1 MRTLGVAL
9 GLGRFSKILRGSL
22 RSLRWR
28 WPQGSESLGGWRL
41 GNSNRRFSSA
51 RCALLVRYLSREG
64 NGRENS
70 HIQSTVVTY
79 VAGDHDSKN
88 HEITGGDFGA
98 PHCSCSC
105 SCSCSYSCSC
115 SCSYSCSYSCSCSL
129 RSSIAIQPIG
139 PQVTAN
145 RFDQRSASLQFQ
157 QPMRGANGFPR
168 SVSLASHRKTGVVQP
183 GFFVDDEGTAGC
195 KVLGDHLKGREF
207 FASNGGN

>member
-98 PHCSCSC
+98 PHCSCSY
-105 SCSCSYSCSC
+105 SYS
-115 SCSYSCSYSCSCSL
+115 YSL

>member
-1 MRTLGVAL
+1 MRKLGVAL

-98 PHCSCSC
+98 PHCSCSY
-105 SCSCSYSCSC
+105 SYS
-115 SCSYSCSYSCSCSL
+115 YSL

>member
-1 MRTLGVAL
+1 MRKLGVAL

-70 HIQSTVVTY
+70 QNLSTVVTD

-98 PHCSCSC
+98 PHCSCSY
-105 SCSCSYSCSC
+105 SYS
-115 SCSYSCSYSCSCSL
+115 YSL

>member
-1 MRTLGVAL
+1 MRKLGVAL
-9 GLGRFSKILRGSL
+9 GLGRFSKILRESL

-70 HIQSTVVTY
+70 QNLSTVVTD

-98 PHCSCSC
+98 PHCSYFF

-115 SCSYSCSYSCSCSL
+115 SCSYSYSYSYSL

-145 RFDQRSASLQFQ
+145 RFDQRSASPQFQ
-157 QPMRGANGFPR
+157 QPSSTSTVRRGGLSTA
-168 SVSLASHRKTGVVQP
+168 SLSTASLSTN
-183 GFFVDDEGTAGC
+183 T
-195 KVLGDHLKGREF
+195 RESD
-207 FASNGGN
+207 ARRERIPTECITRVA

>member
-1 MRTLGVAL
+1 MRKLGVAL

-70 HIQSTVVTY
+70 HILSTVVTD

-88 HEITGGDFGA
+88 QEITGGDFGA
-98 PHCSCSC
+98 PHCSCFFSC
-105 SCSCSYSCSC
+105 
-115 SCSYSCSYSCSCSL
+115 SCSCSL

-145 RFDQRSASLQFQ
+145 RFDQRSASPQFQ

>member
-9 GLGRFSKILRGSL
+9 GLGRFSKILRESL

-98 PHCSCSC
+98 PHCSCSY
-105 SCSCSYSCSC
+105 SYS
-115 SCSYSCSYSCSCSL
+115 YSL

>member
-1 MRTLGVAL
+1 M
-9 GLGRFSKILRGSL
+9 
-22 RSLRWR
+22 
-28 WPQGSESLGGWRL
+28 
-41 GNSNRRFSSA
+41 
-51 RCALLVRYLSREG
+51 
-64 NGRENS
+64 
-70 HIQSTVVTY
+70 TY

-88 HEITGGDFGA
+88 QEITGGDFGA
-98 PHCSCSC
+98 PHCSYFF
-105 SCSCSYSCSC
+105 SYS
-115 SCSYSCSYSCSCSL
+115 YSL

-145 RFDQRSASLQFQ
+145 RFDQRSASPQFQ

>member
-1 MRTLGVAL
+1 MRKLGVAL
-9 GLGRFSKILRGSL
+9 GLGRFSKILRESL

-98 PHCSCSC
+98 PHCSCSY
-105 SCSCSYSCSC
+105 SYS
-115 SCSYSCSYSCSCSL
+115 YSL

>member
-9 GLGRFSKILRGSL
+9 GLGRFSKILRESL

-70 HIQSTVVTY
+70 QNLSTVVTD

-98 PHCSCSC
+98 PHCSCSY
-105 SCSCSYSCSC
+105 SYS
-115 SCSYSCSYSCSCSL
+115 YSL

-145 RFDQRSASLQFQ
+145 RLDQRSASLQFQ
-157 QPMRGANGFPR
+157 QPKRGANGFPR

>member
-1 MRTLGVAL
+1 MRKLGVAL

-28 WPQGSESLGGWRL
+28 WPQGSESLGGLRL
-41 GNSNRRFSSA
+41 GKSNRRFSSA

-70 HIQSTVVTY
+70 QNLSTVVTD
-79 VAGDHDSKN
+79 VAGDHDSTS

-98 PHCSCSC
+98 PNCSC
-105 SCSCSYSCSC
+105 SCSCSYSY
-115 SCSYSCSYSCSCSL
+115 SYSYSYSL

-145 RFDQRSASLQFQ
+145 RLDQGSASLQFQ

>member
-1 MRTLGVAL
+1 MRKLGVAL
-9 GLGRFSKILRGSL
+9 GLGRFSKILRESL

-70 HIQSTVVTY
+70 QNLSTVVTD

-98 PHCSCSC
+98 PHCSCSY
-105 SCSCSYSCSC
+105 SYS
-115 SCSYSCSYSCSCSL
+115 YSL

-195 KVLGDHLKGREF
+195 KVLGDHLKWREF